1 MLNRKY
7 VIIHLIVGL
16 VKMILNDLLCVKMS
30 QYFTKPYEPFDGDIN
45 VKIYLLNYAKKADLN
60 QQNLIQLV

>member
-60 QQNLIQLV
+60 

>member
-7 VIIHLIVGL
+7 IIIHLIVGL
-16 VKMILNDLLCVKMS
+16 VKMISNELLCVKMS

-60 QQNLIQLV
+60 

>member
-16 VKMILNDLLCVKMS
+16 VKMILNDLLCVKMN

-60 QQNLIQLV
+60 

>member
-16 VKMILNDLLCVKMS
+16 VKMILNDLLCLKMS

-60 QQNLIQLV
+60 